1 MLPTDV
7 MKNSYKIIIEKC
19 QFPEAEEADLF
30 FFSLYESSG
39 LYVTGSRIVYKC
51 ICALKK
57 KKKKKKKKPW
67 ENINFSTP

>member
-51 ICALKK
+51 ICASLK
-57 KKKKKKKKPW
+57 
-67 ENINFSTP
+67 IL